1 MQNLL
6 LHFPIILVYH
16 NLDCKKRKDL
26 IEAKS
31 FHVQFIVFDIVFD
44 VDELLKK

>member
-6 LHFPIILVYH
+6 SHFSYNLVYH
-16 NLDCKKRKDL
+16 NLDRKKRKDL

-31 FHVQFIVFDIVFD
+31 FHVQIIVFYIVFD
-44 VDELLKK
+44 VGELLKG